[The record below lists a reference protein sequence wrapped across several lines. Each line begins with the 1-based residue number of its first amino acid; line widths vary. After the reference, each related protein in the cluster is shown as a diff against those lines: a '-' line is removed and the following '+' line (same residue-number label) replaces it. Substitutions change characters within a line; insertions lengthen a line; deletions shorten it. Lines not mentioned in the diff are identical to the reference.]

1 MVSRLG
7 EPDDAPPL
15 WLPRNTPLP
24 VKKMNVFYKL
34 GWPQVA
40 QLTSLVFVMQWNLY

>member
-1 MVSRLG
+1 MH
-7 EPDDAPPL
+7 PHYDFPQIPPL
-15 WLPRNTPLP
+15 PA
-24 VKKMNVFYKL
+24 KKMNVFYKL